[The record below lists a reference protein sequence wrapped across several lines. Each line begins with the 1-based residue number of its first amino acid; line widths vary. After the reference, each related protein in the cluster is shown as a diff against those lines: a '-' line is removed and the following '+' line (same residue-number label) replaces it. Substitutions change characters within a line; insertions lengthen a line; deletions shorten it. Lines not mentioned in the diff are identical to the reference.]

1 MCFGEEMQKKR
12 KIDTGQGM
20 VQKEGKVGG
29 IQLLTEK
36 WQNNPKSRGLV
47 DLYYVK
53 FGTINCPMVRK
64 MTKVVDKE
72 DQQ

>member
-1 MCFGEEMQKKR
+1 MCFREEMQEKM
-12 KIDTGQGM
+12 KIDTGQRI
-20 VQKEGKVGG
+20 VQQEGKFGG
-29 IQLLTEK
+29 IQLLIEK

-47 DLYYVK
+47 DLYYVQ
-53 FGTINCPMVRK
+53 FGIINCPMVRK